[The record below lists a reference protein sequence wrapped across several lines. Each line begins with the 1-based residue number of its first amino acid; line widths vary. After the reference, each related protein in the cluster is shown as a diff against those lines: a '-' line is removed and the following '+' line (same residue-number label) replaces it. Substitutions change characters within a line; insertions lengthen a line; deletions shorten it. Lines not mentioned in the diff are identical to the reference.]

1 LHRTPGAGR
10 NNIMEVALNAF
21 QSVLSIVVMIA
32 LGYYLTRKGLF
43 NEGVAELFSKLVINV
58 SLPAMIVSN
67 ILTVFDRDSLYSA
80 GIGIIIPFV
89 SMLICYSAAVLVSKL
104 IKVKPGRKG
113 IFQTM
118 FFASN
123 TVFIG
128 MPVNLALFGE
138 ASIPYVLFFYV
149 ANTTLFWTIG
159 IYSISKDKKGS
170 EDKIFSINTIKRI
183 FSPPFVGLLTGILLV
198 TWRILL
204 PSFIMDSCKY
214 IGNMTTPLSLLFIG
228 ITFSTINLKDIK
240 LDKDMTAL
248 LFGRFVLSP
257 LVVYILALF
266 IAIPSLMVKVFI
278 IQSAMPII
286 AQSAIIARAY
296 EVDHHYATVMVT
308 VTTILSV
315 LFIPIY
321 MVLMSGI

>member
-1 LHRTPGAGR
+1 
-10 NNIMEVALNAF
+10 MEVILNAF
-21 QSVLSIVVMIA
+21 QSVLSIIVMIA
-32 LGYYLTRKGLF
+32 LGYFLTRKGLF
-43 NEGVAELFSKLVINV
+43 DKDVAELFSKLVINV

-67 ILTVFDRDSLYSA
+67 LITVFDRDSLYSA
-80 GIGIIIPFV
+80 GKGIIIPFA
-89 SMLICYSAAVLVSKL
+89 SMIICYVAALLAAKL

-138 ASIPYVLFFYV
+138 ASIPYVLFFYF
-149 ANTTLFWTIG
+149 ANTILFWTIG
-159 IYSISKDKKGS
+159 VYSISKDIKGNK
-170 EDKIFSINTIKRI
+170 DKVFSMNTIKRI
-183 FSPPFVGLLTGILLV
+183 FSLPFVGLITGILMV
-198 TWRILL
+198 ILGIPL

-228 ITFSTINLKDIK
+228 ITFSTINLKNIK
-240 LDKDMTAL
+240 FDKDMAAL
-248 LFGRFVLSP
+248 LLGRFVLSP
-257 LVVYILALF
+257 LVVYILVFFIPIPALM
-266 IAIPSLMVKVFI
+266 AKVFI

-286 AQSAIIARAY
+286 AQSAITAKAY
-296 EVDHHYATVMVT
+296 EVDYYYATVMVT

-315 LFIPIY
+315 LFIPVY